1 MPLNMKIFNTLG
13 TVTLVTPPSL
23 INPKE
28 IGFVL
33 INLKESQKNEFA
45 VTLNKLFPND
55 NVTVFLYDH
64 IGQNAWLRQA
74 IEKSQYIVMDN
85 KDVPIWIDEL
95 LKGRDVHRVDES
107 NTVEQA
113 FSNIQTQNNK

>member
-1 MPLNMKIFNTLG
+1 MKIFNTLG

-74 IEKSQYIVMDN
+74 IEKSKYIVMDN
-85 KDVPIWIDEL
+85 KDVPIWINEL

>member
-45 VTLNKLFPND
+45 ITLNKLFPND

-85 KDVPIWIDEL
+85 KDVPIWINEL

>member
-45 VTLNKLFPND
+45 TTLNKLFPNA
-55 NVTVFLYDH
+55 NYPLFFIYV
-64 IGQNAWLRQA
+64 N
-74 IEKSQYIVMDN
+74 
-85 KDVPIWIDEL
+85 
-95 LKGRDVHRVDES
+95 
-107 NTVEQA
+107 
-113 FSNIQTQNNK
+113 